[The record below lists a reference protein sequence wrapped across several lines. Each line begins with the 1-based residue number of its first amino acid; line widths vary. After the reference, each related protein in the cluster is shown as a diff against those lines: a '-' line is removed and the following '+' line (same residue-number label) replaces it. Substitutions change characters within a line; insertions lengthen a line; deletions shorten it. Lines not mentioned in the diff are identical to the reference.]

1 MYYRIIKT
9 KAMSEKMK
17 SNLNN
22 WLMAAVTI
30 MVALV
35 SYIYVNKASADSV
48 YQTTQTELLQTLIIE
63 MTTMKT
69 SNSFQHQIIVN
80 SVDAYKDYSNEILEK
95 QIEPNTK
102 WRIEGEPRLEI
113 VEKKIGIY

>member
-1 MYYRIIKT
+1 
-9 KAMSEKMK
+9 MSEKIK
-17 SNLNN
+17 SNMSNV
-22 WLMAAVTI
+22 LMLLITL

-35 SYIYVNKASADSV
+35 SYIYIRDVSVNDNFRETETKA
-48 YQTTQTELLQTLIIE
+48 LNTLINE
-63 MTTMKT
+63 MLEMKT

-102 WRIEGEPRLEI
+102 WRIEGEPRLKI

>member
-1 MYYRIIKT
+1 
-9 KAMSEKMK
+9 MSEKIK
-17 SNLNN
+17 SNMSNV
-22 WLMAAVTI
+22 LMLLITL

-35 SYIYVNKASADSV
+35 SYIYIRDVSVNDNFRETETKA
-48 YQTTQTELLQTLIIE
+48 LNTLINE
-63 MTTMKT
+63 MLEMKT

-102 WRIEGEPRLEI
+102 WRLDGEPRLKL

>member
-1 MYYRIIKT
+1 
-9 KAMSEKMK
+9 MSEKMK

-35 SYIYVNKASADSV
+35 SYIYIREVSVNDNFRETETKA
-48 YQTTQTELLQTLIIE
+48 LNTLIKE
-63 MTTMKT
+63 MVEMKT
-69 SNSFQHQIIVN
+69 SNTFQHQIIVN
-80 SVDAYKDYSNEILEK
+80 SVDTYKDYSNEILEK

-102 WRIEGEPRLEI
+102 WRIEGEPRLSKIEYDNI
-113 VEKKIGIY
+113 KIKKKVGIY